1 MKGVIMKPISTMQE
15 LEQLNFELIPEDEF
29 WNTGEQKELLI
40 HKVHVYPAKFP
51 SLIAQKS
58 FEYATK
64 LEMNVERVADIFCGC
79 GTVGVEACRKGYDF
93 YGCDLNPVAVLLAE
107 VKTQQYDKS
116 IVEKI
121 GQLII
126 NNFKNKTPEK
136 KYESANERLQYW
148 YVESQYD
155 KLYCLK
161 QQIDLYATEEIYHKL
176 FLCIFSSILKPTSKW
191 LTKSIKPQVDPNKK
205 IHDVIETFENQLK
218 VFVKAIE
225 QEDYKGTSEVEI
237 QRMNVLNIAKANHV
251 DLLIT
256 SPPYVTS
263 YEYADLHQLSS
274 LWLGYTED
282 YTDLRKDSIGSQYG
296 TDKTVQWN
304 LSGTAKKIAD
314 QFPHNAQGVAISR
327 YYAQMDQVI
336 HVCSELLKPKG
347 ICVFVI
353 GDTEYKGVRVE
364 NAKSLAES
372 MVRNG
377 LVVQEI
383 SKRRIAN
390 KFLPSHRDENGKFS
404 SNKNDRQIYSQEYI
418 IIGRKI

>member
-1 MKGVIMKPISTMQE
+1 MKGVIMKPISTIQE
-15 LEQLNFELIPEDEF
+15 LEQLDFELIPEDEF

-64 LEMNVERVADIFCGC
+64 LEMNIERVADIFCGC
-79 GTVGVEACRKGYDF
+79 GTVGVEACRKGYNF

-107 VKTQQYDKS
+107 VKTTRYNAAEA
-116 IVEKI
+116 IRI
-121 GQLII
+121 GKNII
-126 NNFKNKTPEK
+126 ENYKKKKPKK
-136 KYESANERLQYW
+136 KYKFANKRLKYW
-148 YVESQYD
+148 YLESQYNE
-155 KLYCLK
+155 LYHLK
-161 QQIDLYATEEIYHKL
+161 QQIDMFATEESYHKL

-191 LTKSIKPQVDPNKK
+191 LTKSIKPQIDPKK
-205 IHDVIETFENQLK
+205 EIHNVIETFESQLK
-218 VFVKAIE
+218 VFIKAIE
-225 QEDYKGTSEVEI
+225 QEDYQEANEIEI
-237 QRMNVLNIAKANHV
+237 QRMNVLDIDKEDYA

-336 HVCSELLKPKG
+336 HVCSKLLKPKG

-372 MVRNG
+372 LVRNG

-383 SKRRIAN
+383 SKRKIAN

-418 IIGRKI
+418 VIGRKI